1 MPTSHRKFGD
11 LLEEGIKRVHI
22 TRKKPIGY
30 ILDEFGY
37 ELRPEDSSKGRHALG
52 HWYYKKRVPANMEDV
67 AKLAELIV
75 THSDVE
81 RDWLKAFLNSA
92 GFPEADKLCDRF
104 FVPESGKIH
113 VVDQPSPEQ
122 AGISPDFTQ
131 PRHAGTLSVRTQRSW
146 VSYVVGALALL
157 GVVVVILSSQHPGT
171 NPAIDVSPTG
181 IQLSQPI
188 SSTAAA
194 TMIVTAVV
202 SNEQPTIQPVTPTLD
217 FASFDGRCPTVS
229 LSSVFEYTSSHSFRD
244 FLNSGGSFVAL
255 QSGFNALVQEKAEL
269 RDGRISIVDLT
280 GDGVSEVIVS
290 AILEKS
296 SIWQILGCNS
306 GRYEA
311 LSDIREPV
319 FRYLRFAVD
328 LNGDK
333 LPEIIGYRE
342 TQPESTRL
350 FEFFVQGWNGHQ
362 FVDLV
367 DDTRFIEVEKHLPI
381 DITDWQKTVANATIE
396 TRDTNGDGLYEV
408 IVTGGLITPVPTC
421 ETRFERQFTEIWGWN
436 GRSFQFVE
444 RLYMMPIYR
453 FQRSTDGDLAFA
465 LKQFDRA
472 LTSYQDV
479 LFDVNLFKRD
489 QYLSHLEYCKGIGPT
504 IDSEFME
511 NEQDQLEAYARWR
524 ILLIHTITGS
534 QDAMQVVYQTL
545 QDKFPDGRPG
555 HSYAFLATVFWE
567 QYKIS
572 QSIELACEAVIAAAK
587 DQRLYPSHVAENIC
601 FIP

>member
-37 ELRPEDSSKGRHALG
+37 ELRPDDSSKGRHALG
-52 HWYYKKRVPANMEDV
+52 HWYYKKRIPANMADV

-75 THSDVE
+75 TNSDVE
-81 RDWLKAFLNSA
+81 RDWLKAFLDSA

-104 FVPESGKIH
+104 FVPGSGKIH
-113 VVDQPSPEQ
+113 VVNQPSPEL
-122 AGISPDFTQ
+122 AGISPDLAQ
-131 PRHAGTLSVRTQRSW
+131 SRQAVRLSIRTKRSRL
-146 VSYVVGALALL
+146 SYLVGALALL
-157 GVVVVILSSQHPGT
+157 SVVVVILWSQRPVT
-171 NPAIDVSPTG
+171 KLAIGASPTG
-181 IQLSQPI
+181 MQVSQPI
-188 SSTAAA
+188 SSTATA
-194 TMIVTAVV
+194 TVVVTATL
-202 SNEQPTIQPVTPTLD
+202 SIEKPTIQPVTPTLD
-217 FASFDGRCPTVS
+217 FSSFDGKCPTVS
-229 LSSVFEYTSSHSFRD
+229 PTSVFEYTSSQSFRD

-255 QSGFNALVQEKAEL
+255 QSGFNALVQKKAEL
-269 RDGRISIVDLT
+269 RDGRISNVDLT
-280 GDGVSEVIVS
+280 GDGVSEVIIS

-311 LSDIREPV
+311 LSDMRDPD

-333 LPEIIGYRE
+333 LPEVIGYRE

-362 FVDLV
+362 FVDLI
-367 DDTRFIEVEKHLPI
+367 DDTRFNEVGKHLPI
-381 DITDWQKTVANATIE
+381 DITDWQKTVANATIR
-396 TRDTNGDGLYEV
+396 TGDTNRDGLYEV
-408 IVTGGLITPVPTC
+408 IVIGGLITPVPTC

-444 RLYMMPIYR
+444 RVYMMPIYR
-453 FQRSTDGDLAFA
+453 FQRSADGDLAFA
-465 LKQFDRA
+465 LKQFDLA
-472 LTSYQDV
+472 LKSYQDV
-479 LFDVNLFKRD
+479 LFDENLFKRD
-489 QYLSHLEYCKGIGPT
+489 QYLSHLEYCKGIGPA
-504 IDSEFME
+504 IDPELIE

-567 QYKIS
+567 QYEIS
-572 QSIELACEAVIAAAK
+572 QSIELACEAVIVAAK
-587 DQRLYPSHVAENIC
+587 DQQLYPSHVAENIC
-601 FIP
+601 FMP

>member
-11 LLEEGIKRVHI
+11 LLEEGIKRVQI

-37 ELRPEDSSKGRHALG
+37 ELRPDDSSKGRHALG
-52 HWYYKKRVPANMEDV
+52 HWYYKKRIPANIEDV

-75 THSDVE
+75 TNSDVE
-81 RDWLKAFLNSA
+81 RDWLKAFLDSA

-104 FVPESGKIH
+104 FVPGSGKIH
-113 VVDQPSPEQ
+113 VVNQPSSEP
-122 AGISPDFTQ
+122 AGISPDLVQ
-131 PRHAGTLSVRTQRSW
+131 SRQAGTSSIRTKRSW

-157 GVVVVILSSQHPGT
+157 SVVVVILWSQRLVT
-171 NPAIDVSPTG
+171 KPAIDASPTG
-181 IQLSQPI
+181 IQVSQPI
-188 SSTAAA
+188 SSTATA
-194 TMIVTAVV
+194 TGFVTATL
-202 SNEQPTIQPVTPTLD
+202 SIEKPTIQPVTPTLD
-217 FASFDGRCPTVS
+217 FASFDGKCPTVS
-229 LSSVFEYTSSHSFRD
+229 PTSVFEYTSSQSFRD

-255 QSGFNALVQEKAEL
+255 QSGFNALVQQKAEL
-269 RDGRISIVDLT
+269 RDGRISNVDLT
-280 GDGVSEVIVS
+280 GDGVSEVIIS

-311 LSDIREPV
+311 LSDIRDPGL
-319 FRYLRFAVD
+319 RYLRFAVD

-333 LPEIIGYRE
+333 LPEVIGYRE
-342 TQPESTRL
+342 TRPESTRL

-362 FVDLV
+362 FVDLI
-367 DDTRFIEVEKHLPI
+367 DDTRFNEVGKHLPI
-381 DITDWQKTVANATIE
+381 DITDWQKIVANATIR
-396 TRDTNGDGLYEV
+396 TGDNNRDGLYEV
-408 IVTGGLITPVPTC
+408 IVIGGLITPVPTC

-444 RLYMMPIYR
+444 RVYMMPIYR
-453 FQRSTDGDLAFA
+453 FQRSADGDLAFA
-465 LKQFDRA
+465 LKQFDLA
-472 LTSYQDV
+472 LKSYQDV
-479 LFDVNLFKRD
+479 LFDENLFKRD
-489 QYLSHLEYCKGIGPT
+489 QYLSHLEYCKGFGPA
-504 IDSEFME
+504 IDPELIE

-555 HSYAFLATVFWE
+555 HSYAIIASAFWE
-567 QYKIS
+567 EYQAS
-572 QSIELACEAVIAAAK
+572 QDILSACEAANTAAAE
-587 DQRLYPSHVAENIC
+587 QNLYPNHTTANIC